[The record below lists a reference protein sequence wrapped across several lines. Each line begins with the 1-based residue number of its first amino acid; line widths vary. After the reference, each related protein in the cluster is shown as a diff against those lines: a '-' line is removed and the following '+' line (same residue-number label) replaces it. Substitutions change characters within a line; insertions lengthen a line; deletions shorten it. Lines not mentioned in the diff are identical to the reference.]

1 MGVVAVVG
9 VLTVLA
15 AALVELDD
23 EDPQPAASSAAL
35 TRAAPNTGT

>member
-1 MGVVAVVG
+1 V
-9 VLTVLA
+9 A

-35 TRAAPNTGT
+35 TTRAPKTAG